1 MLMGSPACKHHYSKI
16 NIYQLFEQ
24 QDGRNKKAAI
34 KCPSV
39 GCGQKVQFNT
49 LQVGFPSQ
57 SQTQTQQWLMVY
69 SPISSS
75 SSGRTS
81 TSGNSRKRPTRTS
94 RTLRR
99 TEAGGHSVIQEHD
112 YHLVDMH

>member
-1 MLMGSPACKHHYSKI
+1 MLIYSPACKHHYSKI

-39 GCGQKVQFNT
+39 GCGQKVQFNA

-57 SQTQTQQWLMVY
+57 SQTQTQQWLKVY
-69 SPISSS
+69 SPISSF

-81 TSGNSRKRPTRTS
+81 TSGNSRKRPIRMS

-99 TEAGGHSVIQEHD
+99 TEAGGHVVTQKYED
-112 YHLVDMH
+112 HLVDMH